1 MLIYLKLVLATV
13 FWGGTFIAGRLLAQ
27 DMGPFSAGFLRFL
40 IASVI
45 LLGATMRIEK
55 RFPRVNREQLIWV
68 TLLGLTGVFA
78 YNILFFLGL
87 KTVIAGRAALIVATN
102 PIFITLFSAFL
113 FKDRLTPVKGLGI
126 FVCVLGASVVISKGN
141 PALILTGGAGIGE
154 ILLLGCVASWTAY
167 SLIGKRAMRDLSPL
181 DAVTW
186 SCIIGGAML
195 LPPALAEGLLSNVGG
210 FSAIDWASVAYLGV
224 FGTGLGFCWYYQGI
238 KAIGTTRASV
248 FINLVPVSAVL
259 LGFLVLGEPV
269 SPSLLVGA
277 LLVIAGLSMTNLA
290 GLAQITART
299 IHSGGAR

>member
-40 IASVI
+40 IASII
-45 LLGATMRIEK
+45 LLAATMRIEK
-55 RFPRVNREQLIWV
+55 RFPSVNREQLLWV

-102 PIFITLFSAFL
+102 PIFITLFSALL
-113 FKDRLTPVKGLGI
+113 FKDRLTPFKGLGI
-126 FVCVLGASVVISKGN
+126 LVCVIGASVVISRGN
-141 PALILTGGAGIGE
+141 PAQILQGGAGIGE
-154 ILLLGCVASWTAY
+154 VLLLGCVASWTAY

-195 LPPALAEGLLSNVGG
+195 LPPALAEGLLHDIRG
-210 FSAIDWASVAYLGV
+210 FSTIDWASIAYLGI

-269 SPSLLVGA
+269 SPSLLFGA

-290 GLAQITART
+290 GLAQLTARA
-299 IHSGGAR
+299 IHPGGSR